1 MRRILAALAAAA
13 AAGCAQDQGSTL
25 SCPGPDATGCDPL
38 STVFERTAGSPAK
51 EAEPVVVRR
60 MAAPS
65 EPRLD
70 PPRLLRVWIAPWRD
84 ADGDLHDQQHV
95 HIVLEEA
102 AWSLGGGTAPAAKG
116 DLE

>member
-1 MRRILAALAAAA
+1 MRLILAALAAAI

-38 STVFERTAGSPAK
+38 STVFERTVAAAAK

-60 MAAPS
+60 TAAPS

-84 ADGDLHDQQHV
+84 ADGDLHDQQHI
-95 HIVLEEA
+95 HIVLEEP
-102 AWSLGGGTAPAAKG
+102 AWSLGAGTVPAAEGGKR
-116 DLE
+116 